1 MMDASVKAAL
11 LSTADANTHTR
22 PTDTA
27 AVAKAEAARAETA
40 ALQGVAA
47 AAAAPIASLVAP
59 PPPPPP
65 PQSTLPEMCRRLRDE
80 LDLPPSLTTKQL
92 VDQACAA
99 VGVACDGPLIQRARR
114 CLEAL
119 AISPGGAGAASAQ
132 GDGGAMP
139 MGDECQ

>member
-11 LSTADANTHTR
+11 LSNADANTHTR

-27 AVAKAEAARAETA
+27 AVAKAEAARAEAA

-47 AAAAPIASLVAP
+47 AAAVPGSAHVAT

-114 CLEAL
+114 CVEAL
-119 AISPGGAGAASAQ
+119 AISPDGAGVASAPRE
-132 GDGGAMP
+132 DATP
-139 MGDECQ
+139 KS